1 MIQSIGNMHKIKVG
15 DLVRYRQWEPGDPT
29 VMDVPK
35 AQRGWGDQGIVV
47 EIEDWFADGE
57 RIPNLGILFLN
68 QKSEF
73 ILARA
78 HDLEILETTE
88 NLQICRKT
96 AL

>member
-1 MIQSIGNMHKIKVG
+1 MHKIKVG

-29 VMDVPK
+29 VMEVPK
-35 AQRGWGDQGIVV
+35 ARRGWGDQGIVV
-47 EIEDWFADGE
+47 EIEDWHEHGH
-57 RIPNLGILFLN
+57 RIPNMGILFLN

-78 HDLEILETTE
+78 DDLEIIEPTE
-88 NLQICRKT
+88 KLTICRKT

>member
-1 MIQSIGNMHKIKVG
+1 MPVINVG

-35 AQRGWGDQGIVV
+35 DRRGWGDQGIVV
-47 EIEDWFADGE
+47 EIEDWFEHGQ
-57 RIPNLGILFLN
+57 RLPNQGILFLN

-73 ILARA
+73 ILARTK
-78 HDLEILETTE
+78 DLEIIEHVQK
-88 NLQICRKT
+88 LQIVSKA